1 MNFLEHV
8 EILNLDNDFANWTP
22 DFSYYMK
29 LMYKLVTVIDGVGT
43 EPDFDPIGFDWRFH
57 EFTNPIHLTLY
68 SICIELM
75 TLNNPRPEV
84 IGQQLFNI
92 VTNMHTA
99 INTEDL
105 PKVIKLNLR
114 G

>member
-1 MNFLEHV
+1 
-8 EILNLDNDFANWTP
+8 
-22 DFSYYMK
+22 MK
-29 LMYKLVTVIDGVGT
+29 LIYKLVTVIDGVGS

-105 PKVIKLNLR
+105 PKVI
-114 G
+114 